1 MLLACLCSLA
11 WVALDLLRKALVEH
25 HRDPVTIAAIA
36 PLGAA
41 LGCTLYVVV
50 NGYALP
56 APPAQGWGLFAVLCC
71 ANLAGNYLF
80 IRALFLGEISAVL
93 PVFCLTPVVG
103 SVGAWFVV
111 GESLELSSFLGV
123 SMVVIGTWL
132 IVRDGEGS
140 ANKAGVG
147 SMMGAVLCWGMAPVL
162 DKAIMGSGWSLW
174 SYMLLALWAV
184 ALPLMVERLIRAPR
198 KLARVAKE
206 TPLLMGSLVP
216 IGAAA
221 LGLQLLAV
229 VQIEVGLL
237 EAIKRAGVILSVVL
251 AARLFGERS
260 AWGRLPFM
268 VLVVAGVF
276 LLSQER
282 SDPLYLLV
290 YCLSSL
296 CLVGLTRT
304 VLQRLGQQTR
314 GAA

>member
-1 MLLACLCSLA
+1 M
-11 WVALDLLRKALVEH
+11 
-25 HRDPVTIAAIA
+25 
-36 PLGAA
+36 
-41 LGCTLYVVV
+41 
-50 NGYALP
+50 
-56 APPAQGWGLFAVLCC
+56 LCC

-111 GESLELSSFLGV
+111 GESLELSSFIGV
-123 SMVVIGTWL
+123 SMVVIGNWL
-132 IVRDGEGS
+132 IVRDGQGS

-147 SMMGAVLCWGMAPVL
+147 RMMGAVLCWGMAPVL
-162 DKAIMGSGWSLW
+162 DKAIMGSGWALW
-174 SYMLLALWAV
+174 SFMLLALWAV

-237 EAIKRAGVILSVVL
+237 EAIKLSL
-251 AARLFGERS
+251 IHI
-260 AWGRLPFM
+260 
-268 VLVVAGVF
+268 
-276 LLSQER
+276 
-282 SDPLYLLV
+282 
-290 YCLSSL
+290 
-296 CLVGLTRT
+296 
-304 VLQRLGQQTR
+304 
-314 GAA
+314 

>member
-1 MLLACLCSLA
+1 
-11 WVALDLLRKALVEH
+11 
-25 HRDPVTIAAIA
+25 
-36 PLGAA
+36 
-41 LGCTLYVVV
+41 
-50 NGYALP
+50 
-56 APPAQGWGLFAVLCC
+56 
-71 ANLAGNYLF
+71 
-80 IRALFLGEISAVL
+80 
-93 PVFCLTPVVG
+93 
-103 SVGAWFVV
+103 
-111 GESLELSSFLGV
+111 
-123 SMVVIGTWL
+123 
-132 IVRDGEGS
+132 
-140 ANKAGVG
+140 
-147 SMMGAVLCWGMAPVL
+147 MMGAVLCWGMAPVL

-184 ALPLMVERLIRAPR
+184 ALPLMIERLIRAPR

-282 SDPLYLLV
+282 SDRLYLLV

>member
-93 PVFCLTPVVG
+93 PVFLFNPRSSARSALG
-103 SVGAWFVV
+103 FVV

-132 IVRDGEGS
+132 IVRDGQGS

-198 KLARVAKE
+198 LARAK
-206 TPLLMGSLVP
+206 
-216 IGAAA
+216 
-221 LGLQLLAV
+221 
-229 VQIEVGLL
+229 
-237 EAIKRAGVILSVVL
+237 KRH
-251 AARLFGERS
+251 R
-260 AWGRLPFM
+260 
-268 VLVVAGVF
+268 
-276 LLSQER
+276 
-282 SDPLYLLV
+282 
-290 YCLSSL
+290 C
-296 CLVGLTRT
+296 
-304 VLQRLGQQTR
+304 
-314 GAA
+314 